1 MRVLSRKRRRR
12 LLIGLAVVLVLLFV
26 LSTLQYVQATEYVPG
41 VKPGDYA
48 VWKLTKF
55 YDASTLRMQVM
66 SVNGSV
72 VVANMTL
79 QREDGSVYSS
89 VVPISILY
97 GGGSFT
103 AYDTVLA
110 YVGAVN
116 STSVS
121 VLVQSTGVV
130 NASVTKVLSLSA
142 LADSVDS
149 FTVTSNLIYEL
160 TGTVSVPVN
169 GQLTFVMALS
179 KLSVTECS
187 GSAQT
192 RGCTVP
198 LGIASQSFTVPLS
211 SGRSGSSVFQSMG
224 NSSLSYSFG
233 GLDLPPLLIASG
245 LHGGDQVAPSVLES
259 VSGRGSAYLL
269 QSVRGLVGVSAS
281 SVISGVVTGSVSMV
295 WDSETGIL
303 TSYSL
308 SGAVNRGVTLVGT
321 NAWAPEAFNLQV
333 FSTLAI
339 DDLFAAFFG
348 AYLYV
353 TWSAVFLYV
362 WVYLFARTVDRARR
376 LSLTGVRKYGPYTVM
391 TIFMFLVPVFLYF
404 LAGAL

>member
-1 MRVLSRKRRRR
+1 MW
-12 LLIGLAVVLVLLFV
+12 LAVALVMLFV

-48 VWKLTKF
+48 VWKLAKF
-55 YDASTLRMQVM
+55 YDASTLRMQVV

-89 VVPISILY
+89 VVPISVQY
-97 GGGSFT
+97 GGGSFA

-110 YVGAVN
+110 YVNSVN

-130 NASVTKVLSLSA
+130 NASVAKVLSLSG
-142 LADSVDS
+142 LTSSVDT
-149 FTVTSNLIYEL
+149 FTVASNLTYEL

-169 GQLTFVMALS
+169 GQLMFVMALS
-179 KLSVTECS
+179 KLSVTECN
-187 GSAQT
+187 GTKLQ
-192 RGCTVP
+192 GCTVP
-198 LGIASQSFTVPLS
+198 LGIASQSFTVPMS
-211 SGRSGSSVFQSMG
+211 SGSSGSSVFQSTE
-224 NSSLSYSFG
+224 NSSLFYSFA

-245 LHGGDQVAPSVLES
+245 LQGGDQVAPGILES
-259 VSGRGSAYLL
+259 VNGKGSAYIMK
-269 QSVRGLVGVSAS
+269 SVRGLVGVSTS
-281 SVISGVVTGSVSMV
+281 SVIAGTVTGSVSMV

-308 SGAVNRGVTLVGT
+308 SGAINRGVKLVST

-348 AYLYV
+348 AYFYV
-353 TWSAVFLYV
+353 TWSAIFLYV
-362 WVYLFARTVDRARR
+362 WIYLFAKTIDRARR
-376 LSLTGVRKYGPYTVM
+376 FSLTGLRKYGPYAAM
-391 TIFMFLVPVFLYF
+391 IILMFFVPFFLNF